1 MVRKQIQKHDF
12 LNGGPEI
19 QYSLNFDVDSFGV
32 EPATAMFTIGNHTT
46 INPQFRL
53 TNANDGD
60 ILLVTE
66 NELRWNG
73 QNIMTEDRINEI
85 VEARIREL
93 GLI

>member
-1 MVRKQIQKHDF
+1 MVKKQIQKHDF

-32 EPATAMFTIGNHTT
+32 EPATT